1 MNRRLSILLA
11 LASLLQAQAPPARP
25 AAVHATRP
33 APAAAVEARLR
44 KDTAFLASPALKGR
58 GNGEPGLE
66 KAAAH
71 VLARY
76 KALGIPAQV
85 LLMPFPTAV
94 ERVEAEAA
102 LNFGDGEARPLA
114 WGKDVEAMWASGDAS
129 FRYKA
134 LVFAGYGLGSPG
146 RQDLDGLELKGKVV
160 MMLRE
165 IPAPVAAAARL
176 SPLETSPLARAKA
189 LLTARP
195 AAVVFLEEAPAVPP
209 MARMDGAAT
218 LPIPMLAMTVEAAAR
233 VCPDLQE
240 RVARL
245 KATGERQSKDYVYA
259 PWSYINLTLQLKRVE
274 AQLPIVVAQLK
285 GGAAQDEFIALG
297 AHMDHL
303 GTTGRHS
310 MAGAGREL
318 PHPGADDNASGTA
331 LVLELARELKSTRPK
346 RSLLFLHFSGEEE
359 GLLGSAWWMQH
370 PTVPKA
376 QVRFMAN
383 FDMVG
388 RLDPARPTLQLG
400 AYGAPRAACARA
412 RAQAPAGLARAGG
425 EGLPAGG
432 SDHVSFAAGRIP
444 TFFFFT
450 GLHADYHRPSDTA
463 DKLNLKGMAQLATFA
478 RDVVLDLANAAEVP
492 AFDPD
497 TAKPP
502 KALASPMRISFGTL
516 PDYAANPRG
525 FRITGVSPGGTAEAI
540 GLKEGDIIIE
550 FGGRPI
556 RDIQDYMAALGAF
569 KPGDT
574 VVVKWLRGEATL
586 QAEAV
591 LKGRS

>member
-1 MNRRLSILLA
+1 VNRRASILLA
-11 LASLLQAQAPPARP
+11 FAALLQAQAPPARP
-25 AAVHATRP
+25 AVVRAARP
-33 APAAAVEARLR
+33 AVPAAEARLR
-44 KDTAFLASPALKGR
+44 KDTAFLASPELKGR
-58 GNGEPGLE
+58 GNGEAGLE

-85 LLMPFPTAV
+85 LRMPFPTAV

-102 LNFGDGEARPLA
+102 LNFGDGEARTLA

-134 LVFAGYGLGSPG
+134 LVFAGYGLGAPA
-146 RQDLDGLELKGKVV
+146 RQDLDNLELKGKVV

-165 IPAPVAAAARL
+165 IPAAIAAAAHL

-189 LLTARP
+189 LLVARP
-195 AAVVFLEEAPAVPP
+195 AAVVFLEEAAAVPP

-218 LPIPMLAMTVEAAAR
+218 LPIPMLAMTVDAAAR
-233 VCPDLQE
+233 VCPDLQD

-245 KATGERQSKDYVYA
+245 KASGERQSKDYVYA

-285 GGAAQDEFIALG
+285 GGAAKDEFIALG

-310 MAGAGREL
+310 MAGAGKEQ

-331 LVLELARELKSTRPK
+331 LVLELAQALKSARPK

-370 PTVPKA
+370 PTVPKE

-400 AYGAPRAACARA
+400 VYGAPRAAFERA
-412 RAQAPAGLARAGG
+412 KALAPAGLAVQGG
-425 EGLPAGG
+425 DGLPAGG
-432 SDHVSFAAGRIP
+432 SDHMSFAAGRIP

-463 DKLNLKGMAQLATFA
+463 DKLNLKGMAQLAAFA

-492 AFDPD
+492 AFDPE

-502 KALASPMRISFGTL
+502 KALASPMRIAFGTL
-516 PDYAANPRG
+516 PDYAANPKG

-540 GLKEGDIIIE
+540 GLKEGDIIVE

-574 VVVKWLRGEATL
+574 VLVKWLRGEATL